1 MPWSDVRS
9 PDGSFFDTL
18 LVLSLAE
25 GDERLEVRP
34 QAVVRDVPLLLQKPL
49 RLDRG
54 DEGR

>member
-9 PDGSFFDTL
+9 PDESFFDTL
-18 LVLSLAE
+18 LVLSLTE
-25 GDERLEVRP
+25 GDERLDVRP
-34 QAVVRDVPLLLQKPL
+34 QALVRDLPMQMQKPL